1 VVAAKPCWEYRTEA
15 IAPAIAAAAL
25 APRRLAISER
35 MYETLSPRRKKPQTA
50 RVITKNCRYPV
61 QVNSCSSGATPIYGF
76 AVLRQLDHHLPKF
89 RLRMFRPASTQPTKS
104 EGVED
109 RLKFSGARILLG
121 HHAMTGE
128 MRFWE
133 QEAAHQDSEMISH
146 ARFDRR
152 PSPIRSRPTHATD
165 TSFPDD
171 SRNAY
176 SIVRNPLLAAPN
188 LKLLR
193 SMLRY

>member
-1 VVAAKPCWEYRTEA
+1 VDVKSVNRT
-15 IAPAIAAAAL
+15 
-25 APRRLAISER
+25 SEF
-35 MYETLSPRRKKPQTA
+35 
-50 RVITKNCRYPV
+50 
-61 QVNSCSSGATPIYGF
+61 SCPSGATPIYDF
-76 AVLRQLDHHLPKF
+76 AVLRQLDHVLLKF
-89 RLRMFRPASTQPTKS
+89 LLRMFRPASTQPTKS

-165 TSFPDD
+165 TSFLTTHETLT
-171 SRNAY
+171 ALCEILY
-176 SIVRNPLLAAPN
+176 
-188 LKLLR
+188 LR
-193 SMLRY
+193 RPT